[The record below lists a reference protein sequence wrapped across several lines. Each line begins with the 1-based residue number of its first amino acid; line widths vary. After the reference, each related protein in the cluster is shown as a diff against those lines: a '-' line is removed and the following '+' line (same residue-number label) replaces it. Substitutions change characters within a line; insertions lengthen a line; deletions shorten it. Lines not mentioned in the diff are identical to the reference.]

1 MKNGGS
7 FHSYVNVYQRVK
19 PMKTWKISGSGS
31 TWPGISH
38 GFPWHRH
45 GFPTCRIW
53 PSCWSHMLGRTKR
66 WKRLTSGVWRGTMN
80 GKVWGNHGFVTGKSN
95 GDFRLTPKLVFVHWF
110 FQKLWFTKI
119 VTGKPQFFL
128 EKPMEISDFVEF
140 SQFWEMLWPKFT
152 SQFPSRDAENLIF
165 HHFAIYG
172 HKVTATHRTCSV
184 KSPRSPLTNPQQPYI
199 TWEFSLAKQLD
210 STIRTIRTCTGN
222 ESTTDAVPWK
232 IFTPNFHTL
241 CPSKS
246 GR

>member
-119 VTGKPQFFL
+119 VTGKPQFFW
-128 EKPMEISDFVEF
+128 KNQWRFRISSNFLSSERCYDPN
-140 SQFWEMLWPKFT
+140 S
-152 SQFPSRDAENLIF
+152 
-165 HHFAIYG
+165 H
-172 HKVTATHRTCSV
+172 
-184 KSPRSPLTNPQQPYI
+184 
-199 TWEFSLAKQLD
+199 
-210 STIRTIRTCTGN
+210 
-222 ESTTDAVPWK
+222 
-232 IFTPNFHTL
+232 PNFHPVMQKISFSIILPYMAIKLPPHTAHAQWNRL
-241 CPSKS
+241 AARWPIHSNHT
-246 GR
+246 